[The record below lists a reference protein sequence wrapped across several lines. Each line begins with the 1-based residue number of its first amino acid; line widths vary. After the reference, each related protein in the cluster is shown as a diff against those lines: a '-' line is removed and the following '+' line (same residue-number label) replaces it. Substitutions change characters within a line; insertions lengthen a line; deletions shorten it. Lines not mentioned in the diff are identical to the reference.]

1 MKKSVLKRIISAA
14 LALILVIPASA
25 VMISAAT
32 TPTEDA
38 IPDNIGIVR
47 SYSGVKVSYTRVFED
62 ASGVIPVGAGVGA
75 HGAYETRIVR
85 TANGTYAA
93 FITDAT
99 GVATD
104 AHPGW
109 NCGVAT
115 FSIVKITATGF
126 QRIFTAE
133 YPQALGS
140 CTPNLV
146 QGENGIVYCVII
158 ADDKEIIG
166 VSHLRDNT

>member
-1 MKKSVLKRIISAA
+1 MKNNALMRMLCAV
-14 LALILVIPASA
+14 LALILMIPALA
-25 VMISAAT
+25 VTSPAAT

-38 IPDNIGIVR
+38 IPENIGIVR
-47 SYSGVKVSYTRVFED
+47 SYSGVEVSYTRPFTD
-62 ASGVIPVGAGVGA
+62 ASGVIPVGEGVGA

-99 GVATD
+99 GEATA

-146 QGENGIVYCVII
+146 QGPNGIVYCVII
-158 ADDKEIIG
+158 ADDK
-166 VSHLRDNT
+166 D